1 MASDAKEGD
10 ILNNRQKMTVFICYD
25 DNLERDEPLLSVQSP
40 SSDGARI
47 CGWDLPERLLSWRS
61 IFMSLQKSE
70 YPLWLLPLL

>member
-47 CGWDLPERLLSWRS
+47 CG
-61 IFMSLQKSE
+61 
-70 YPLWLLPLL
+70 